1 MGRKALK
8 RLRKKRRTIKLRKA
22 PAQASPP
29 VPPVDLVRFMMAN
42 NSASN
47 NIAQNNH
54 EELLMMR
61 MASEKKNQEMESY
74 KRQIDM
80 ELQKQK
86 DIISE
91 RARLDKENKNML
103 SELKKQI
110 ESDKFMEDAT
120 RENNDVKNKLELQN
134 VKHEHK
140 MNIQTQKNE
149 VTEQEIQRQKELNK
163 KQEENV
169 KLKRELEIIKQKNN
183 ELNNQIKNNDL
194 YNNNL
199 QLKDEIKRLK
209 SENEAYDELIK
220 TDEFVKS
227 ADNHKKYILELEKQ
241 KFDSELKDQVYK
253 KRREVLL
260 NYANIPEISE
270 EQWTAMQNKLKESI
284 QSSIVKEMEFKKQ
297 QEEFNKKEDE
307 TNHYKELLD
316 QQTKK
321 MHEAEIE
328 KVRAEKKIEKMK
340 NKSELAD
347 EMKEAIEYEATQRM
361 DIEEINKKTD
371 LAKKAMEVYQESLAV
386 NAQNKYIKDNGLKN
400 AKVLAEMKQKIVE
413 TEYSNNA
420 IKEYSDLLD
429 QLQKA
434 EATNSVA
441 AKMYNFTDKFT
452 DYRTSVPA
460 AKILIEQMGYY
471 NNSFDKRRNLV
482 DSLEAR
488 IAQNPNVWSY
498 MVKKYNQLED
508 VRNHYSF
515 QTLPYLTE
523 IINNM
528 DQTIN
533 EFKENNW
540 ALS

>member
-22 PAQASPP
+22 PAQAS
-29 VPPVDLVRFMMAN
+29 PPVDLVRFMMAN

-169 KLKRELEIIKQKNN
+169 KLKRELEIIKQKNS

-260 NYANIPEISE
+260 NYANIPEITE
-270 EQWTAMQNKLKESI
+270 KQWTSMQNKLKESI

-297 QEEFNKKEDE
+297 QEEFNKKEAE

-328 KVRAEKKIEKMK
+328 KVRAEKKIEKMN

-371 LAKKAMEVYQESLAV
+371 LAKKAMEVYQESLVV

-400 AKVLAEMKQKIVE
+400 AKELAEMKQKIVE

-441 AKMYNFTDKFT
+441 AKIYNFTDKFT
-452 DYRTSVPA
+452 DYRTGVPA

-471 NNSFDKRRNLV
+471 KNSFENRRNLV

-498 MVKKYNQLED
+498 MVKKYNELED

-528 DQTIN
+528 DKTIN

>member
-22 PAQASPP
+22 PAQAS
-29 VPPVDLVRFMMAN
+29 PPVDLVRFMMAN

-169 KLKRELEIIKQKNN
+169 KLKRELEIIKQKNS

-270 EQWTAMQNKLKESI
+270 KQWTEMQNKLKESI

-297 QEEFNKKEDE
+297 QEEFNKKEAE

-328 KVRAEKKIEKMK
+328 KVRAEKRLEKMN
-340 NKSELAD
+340 NKSVLAD
-347 EMKEAIEYEATQRM
+347 EMKEALEYEATQRM

-371 LAKKAMEVYQESLAV
+371 LAKRAMEVYQESLVV

-400 AKVLAEMKQKIVE
+400 AKELAEMKQKIVE

-434 EATNSVA
+434 EAANSVA
-441 AKMYNFTDKFT
+441 AKMYNFTDNFT
-452 DYRTSVPA
+452 DYRTGVPA
-460 AKILIEQMGYY
+460 AKTLIEQMGYY
-471 NNSFDKRRNLV
+471 KNSFENRRKLV

-498 MVKKYNQLED
+498 MVKKHNELED

-528 DQTIN
+528 DKTIN

>member
-22 PAQASPP
+22 PAQAS
-29 VPPVDLVRFMMAN
+29 PPVDLVRFMMAN

-270 EQWTAMQNKLKESI
+270 KQWTEMQNKLKQSI
-284 QSSIVKEMEFKKQ
+284 QSSIVQEMEFKKQ
-297 QEEFNKKEDE
+297 QEEFNKKEAE

-328 KVRAEKKIEKMK
+328 KVRAEKRLEKIN

-371 LAKKAMEVYQESLAV
+371 LAKRAMEVYQESLVV

-400 AKVLAEMKQKIVE
+400 AKELAEMKQKIVE

-441 AKMYNFTDKFT
+441 AKMYNFTDNFT
-452 DYRTSVPA
+452 DYRTGVPA

-471 NNSFDKRRNLV
+471 KNSFENRRNLV

-498 MVKKYNQLED
+498 MVKKHNELED

>member
-22 PAQASPP
+22 PAQAS
-29 VPPVDLVRFMMAN
+29 PPVDLVRFMMAN

-169 KLKRELEIIKQKNN
+169 KLKRELEIIKQKNS

-199 QLKDEIKRLK
+199 QLEDEIKRLK

-260 NYANIPEISE
+260 NYANIPEITE
-270 EQWTAMQNKLKESI
+270 EQWTSMQNKLKESI

-297 QEEFNKKEDE
+297 QEEFNKKEAE

-371 LAKKAMEVYQESLAV
+371 LAKKAMEVYQESLVV

-400 AKVLAEMKQKIVE
+400 AKELAEMKQKIVE

-452 DYRTSVPA
+452 DYRTGVPA

-471 NNSFDKRRNLV
+471 KNSFDKRRNLV

-498 MVKKYNQLED
+498 MVKNHNELED

-528 DQTIN
+528 DKTIN

>member
-22 PAQASPP
+22 PAQAS
-29 VPPVDLVRFMMAN
+29 PPVDLVRFMMAN

-169 KLKRELEIIKQKNN
+169 KLKRELEIIKQKNS

-270 EQWTAMQNKLKESI
+270 KQWTEMQNKLKESI

-297 QEEFNKKEDE
+297 QEEFNKKEAE

-328 KVRAEKKIEKMK
+328 KVRAEKRLEKIN

-371 LAKKAMEVYQESLAV
+371 LAKKAMEVYQESLVV

-400 AKVLAEMKQKIVE
+400 AKELAEMKQKIVE

-441 AKMYNFTDKFT
+441 AKMYNFTDNFT
-452 DYRTSVPA
+452 DYRTGVPA

-471 NNSFDKRRNLV
+471 KNSFENRRKLV

>member
-22 PAQASPP
+22 PAQAS
-29 VPPVDLVRFMMAN
+29 PPVDLVRFMMAN

-270 EQWTAMQNKLKESI
+270 KQWTAMQNKLKQSI
-284 QSSIVKEMEFKKQ
+284 QSSIVQEMEFKKQ
-297 QEEFNKKEDE
+297 QEEFNKKEAE

-328 KVRAEKKIEKMK
+328 KVRAEKRLEKIN

-371 LAKKAMEVYQESLAV
+371 LAKKAMEVYQESLVV

-400 AKVLAEMKQKIVE
+400 AKELAEMKQKIVE

-434 EATNSVA
+434 EAANSVA

-471 NNSFDKRRNLV
+471 KNSFDKRRNLV

-498 MVKKYNQLED
+498 MVKNHNELED

-533 EFKENNW
+533 EFKASNW
-540 ALS
+540 PLS

>member
-22 PAQASPP
+22 PAQAS
-29 VPPVDLVRFMMAN
+29 PPVDLVRFMMAN

-169 KLKRELEIIKQKNN
+169 KLKRELEIIKQKNS

-270 EQWTAMQNKLKESI
+270 KQWTAMQNKLKESI

-297 QEEFNKKEDE
+297 QEEFNKKEAE

-328 KVRAEKKIEKMK
+328 KVRAEKRLEKIN

-371 LAKKAMEVYQESLAV
+371 LAKRAMEVYQESLVV

-400 AKVLAEMKQKIVE
+400 AKELAEMKQKIVE

-434 EATNSVA
+434 EAANSVA

-452 DYRTSVPA
+452 DYRTGVPA

-471 NNSFDKRRNLV
+471 KNSFDKRRNLV

-498 MVKKYNQLED
+498 MVKKHNELED

-528 DQTIN
+528 DKTIN

>member
-22 PAQASPP
+22 PAQAS
-29 VPPVDLVRFMMAN
+29 PPVDLVRFMMAN

-199 QLKDEIKRLK
+199 QLEDEIKRLK

-270 EQWTAMQNKLKESI
+270 KQWTEMQNKLKESI

-297 QEEFNKKEDE
+297 QEEFNKKEAE

-328 KVRAEKKIEKMK
+328 KVRAEKRLEKMN
-340 NKSELAD
+340 NKSVLAD
-347 EMKEAIEYEATQRM
+347 EMKEALEYEATQRM

-371 LAKKAMEVYQESLAV
+371 LAKKAMEVYQESLVV

-400 AKVLAEMKQKIVE
+400 AKELAEMKQKIVE

-528 DQTIN
+528 DKTIN

>member
-22 PAQASPP
+22 PAQAS
-29 VPPVDLVRFMMAN
+29 PPVDLVRFMMAN

-169 KLKRELEIIKQKNN
+169 KLKRELEIIKQKNS

-297 QEEFNKKEDE
+297 QEEFNKKEAE

-328 KVRAEKKIEKMK
+328 KVRAEKRLEKMN

-371 LAKKAMEVYQESLAV
+371 LAKKAMEVYQESLVV

-400 AKVLAEMKQKIVE
+400 AKELAEMKQKIVE

-452 DYRTSVPA
+452 DYRTGVPA

-471 NNSFDKRRNLV
+471 KNSFENRRKLV

-498 MVKKYNQLED
+498 MVKKYNELED

-528 DQTIN
+528 DKTIN

>member
-22 PAQASPP
+22 PAQAS
-29 VPPVDLVRFMMAN
+29 PPVDLVRFMMAN

-169 KLKRELEIIKQKNN
+169 KLKRELEIIKQKNS

-199 QLKDEIKRLK
+199 QLEDEIKRLK

-270 EQWTAMQNKLKESI
+270 KQWTEMQNKLKESI

-297 QEEFNKKEDE
+297 QEEFNKKEAE

-328 KVRAEKKIEKMK
+328 KVRAEKRLEKIN

-371 LAKKAMEVYQESLAV
+371 LAKKAMEVYQESLVV

-400 AKVLAEMKQKIVE
+400 AKELAEMKQKIVE

-441 AKMYNFTDKFT
+441 AKMYNFTDNFT
-452 DYRTSVPA
+452 DYRTGVPA
-460 AKILIEQMGYY
+460 AKTLIEQMGYY
-471 NNSFDKRRNLV
+471 KNSFENRRKLV

-498 MVKKYNQLED
+498 MVKNHNELED

>member
-22 PAQASPP
+22 PAQAS
-29 VPPVDLVRFMMAN
+29 PPVDLVRFMMAN

-169 KLKRELEIIKQKNN
+169 KLKRELEIIKQKNS

-260 NYANIPEISE
+260 NYANIPEITE
-270 EQWTAMQNKLKESI
+270 EQWTSMQNKLKQSI

-297 QEEFNKKEDE
+297 QEEFNKKEAE

-371 LAKKAMEVYQESLAV
+371 LAKRAMEVYQESLVV

-400 AKVLAEMKQKIVE
+400 AKELAEMKQKIVE

-471 NNSFDKRRNLV
+471 KNSFDKRRNLV

-498 MVKKYNQLED
+498 MVKNHNELED

-528 DQTIN
+528 DKTIN

>member
-22 PAQASPP
+22 PAQAS
-29 VPPVDLVRFMMAN
+29 PPVDLVRFMMAN

-169 KLKRELEIIKQKNN
+169 KLKRELEIIKQKNS

-199 QLKDEIKRLK
+199 QLEDEIKRLK

-270 EQWTAMQNKLKESI
+270 KQWTEMQNKLKESI

-297 QEEFNKKEDE
+297 QEEFNKKEAE

-328 KVRAEKKIEKMK
+328 KVRAEKRLEKIN

-371 LAKKAMEVYQESLAV
+371 LAKKAMEVYQESLVV

-400 AKVLAEMKQKIVE
+400 AKELAEMKQKIVE

-434 EATNSVA
+434 EAANSVA

-471 NNSFDKRRNLV
+471 KNSFDKRRNLV

-498 MVKKYNQLED
+498 MVKKYNELED

-528 DQTIN
+528 DKTIN

>member
-22 PAQASPP
+22 PAQAS
-29 VPPVDLVRFMMAN
+29 PPVDLVRFMMAN

-199 QLKDEIKRLK
+199 QLEDEIKRLK

-270 EQWTAMQNKLKESI
+270 KQWTAMQNKLKESI

-297 QEEFNKKEDE
+297 QEEFNKKEAE

-328 KVRAEKKIEKMK
+328 KVRAEKRLEKIN

-371 LAKKAMEVYQESLAV
+371 LAKKAMEVYQESLVV

-400 AKVLAEMKQKIVE
+400 AKELAEMKQKIVE

-471 NNSFDKRRNLV
+471 KNSFDKRRNLV

-498 MVKKYNQLED
+498 MVKKYNELED

>member
-22 PAQASPP
+22 PAQAS
-29 VPPVDLVRFMMAN
+29 PPVDLVRFMMAN

-169 KLKRELEIIKQKNN
+169 KLKRELEIIKQKNS

-270 EQWTAMQNKLKESI
+270 KQWTEMQNKLKESI

-297 QEEFNKKEDE
+297 QEEFNKKEAE

-328 KVRAEKKIEKMK
+328 KVRAEKRLEKIN

-371 LAKKAMEVYQESLAV
+371 LAKRAMEVYQESLVV

-400 AKVLAEMKQKIVE
+400 AKELAEMKQKIVE

-452 DYRTSVPA
+452 DYRTGVPA

-471 NNSFDKRRNLV
+471 KNSFENKRKLV

-498 MVKKYNQLED
+498 MVKNHNELED

-528 DQTIN
+528 DKTIN

>member
-22 PAQASPP
+22 PAQAS
-29 VPPVDLVRFMMAN
+29 PPVDLVRFMMAN

-169 KLKRELEIIKQKNN
+169 KLKRELEIIKQKNS

-270 EQWTAMQNKLKESI
+270 KQWTAMQNKLKESI

-297 QEEFNKKEDE
+297 QEEFNKKEAE

-328 KVRAEKKIEKMK
+328 KVRAEKRLEKIN

-371 LAKKAMEVYQESLAV
+371 LAKKAMEVYQESLVV

-400 AKVLAEMKQKIVE
+400 AKELAEMKQKIVE

-471 NNSFDKRRNLV
+471 KNSFENRRKLV

-498 MVKKYNQLED
+498 MVKKHNELED

-528 DQTIN
+528 DKTIN

>member
-22 PAQASPP
+22 PAQAS
-29 VPPVDLVRFMMAN
+29 PPVDLVRFMMAN

-169 KLKRELEIIKQKNN
+169 KLKRELEIIKQKNS

-270 EQWTAMQNKLKESI
+270 KQWTEMQNKLKESI

-297 QEEFNKKEDE
+297 QEEFNKKEAE

-328 KVRAEKKIEKMK
+328 KVRAEKRLEKIN

-347 EMKEAIEYEATQRM
+347 EMKEALEYEATQRM

-371 LAKKAMEVYQESLAV
+371 LAKKAMEVYQESLVV

-400 AKVLAEMKQKIVE
+400 AKELAEMKQKIVE

-441 AKMYNFTDKFT
+441 AKMYNFTDNFT
-452 DYRTSVPA
+452 DYRTGVPA

-471 NNSFDKRRNLV
+471 KNSFENRRKLV

-498 MVKKYNQLED
+498 MVKKHNELED

>member
-22 PAQASPP
+22 PAQAS
-29 VPPVDLVRFMMAN
+29 PPVDLVRFMMAN

-169 KLKRELEIIKQKNN
+169 KLKRELEIIKQKNS

-260 NYANIPEISE
+260 NYANIPEITE
-270 EQWTAMQNKLKESI
+270 EQWTSMQNKLKESI
-284 QSSIVKEMEFKKQ
+284 QSSIVQEMEFKKQ
-297 QEEFNKKEDE
+297 QEEFNKKEAE

-328 KVRAEKKIEKMK
+328 KVRAEKRLEKIN

-371 LAKKAMEVYQESLAV
+371 LAKKAMEVYQESLVV

-400 AKVLAEMKQKIVE
+400 AKELAEMKQKIVE

-441 AKMYNFTDKFT
+441 AKMYNFTDNFT
-452 DYRTSVPA
+452 DYRTGVPA

-471 NNSFDKRRNLV
+471 KNSFENKRKLV

-533 EFKENNW
+533 EFKASNW
-540 ALS
+540 PLS

>member
-22 PAQASPP
+22 PAQAS
-29 VPPVDLVRFMMAN
+29 PPVDLVRFMMAN

-169 KLKRELEIIKQKNN
+169 KLKRELEIIKQKNS

-199 QLKDEIKRLK
+199 QLEDEIKRLK

-270 EQWTAMQNKLKESI
+270 KQWTEMQNKLKQSI

-297 QEEFNKKEDE
+297 QEEFNKKEAE

-328 KVRAEKKIEKMK
+328 KVRAEKRLEKIN

-371 LAKKAMEVYQESLAV
+371 LAKRAMEVYQESLVV

-400 AKVLAEMKQKIVE
+400 AKELAEMKQKIVE

-441 AKMYNFTDKFT
+441 AKMYNFTDNFT
-452 DYRTSVPA
+452 DYRTGVPA

-471 NNSFDKRRNLV
+471 KNSFENRRKLV

-498 MVKKYNQLED
+498 MVKNHNELED

>member
-22 PAQASPP
+22 PAQAS
-29 VPPVDLVRFMMAN
+29 PPVDLVRFMMAN

-169 KLKRELEIIKQKNN
+169 KLKRELEIIKQKNS

-270 EQWTAMQNKLKESI
+270 KQWTEMQNKLKESI

-297 QEEFNKKEDE
+297 QEEFNKKEAE

-328 KVRAEKKIEKMK
+328 KVRAEKRLEKIN

-371 LAKKAMEVYQESLAV
+371 LAKRAMEVYQESLVV

-400 AKVLAEMKQKIVE
+400 AKELAEMKQKIVE

-441 AKMYNFTDKFT
+441 AKMYNFTDNFT
-452 DYRTSVPA
+452 DYRTGVPA
-460 AKILIEQMGYY
+460 AKTLIEQMGYY
-471 NNSFDKRRNLV
+471 KNSFDKRRNLV

-498 MVKKYNQLED
+498 MVKKYNELED

-533 EFKENNW
+533 EFKASNW
-540 ALS
+540 PLS

>member
-22 PAQASPP
+22 PAQAS
-29 VPPVDLVRFMMAN
+29 PPVDLVRFMMAN

-270 EQWTAMQNKLKESI
+270 KQWTAMQNKLKESI

-297 QEEFNKKEDE
+297 QEEFNKKEAE

-328 KVRAEKKIEKMK
+328 KVRAEKRLEKIN

-371 LAKKAMEVYQESLAV
+371 LAKKAMEVYQESLVV

-400 AKVLAEMKQKIVE
+400 AKELAEMKQKIVE

-434 EATNSVA
+434 EAANSVA
-441 AKMYNFTDKFT
+441 AKMYNFTDNFT
-452 DYRTSVPA
+452 DYRTGVPA

-471 NNSFDKRRNLV
+471 KNSFENRRKLV

-498 MVKKYNQLED
+498 MVKKHNELED

>member
-22 PAQASPP
+22 PAQAS
-29 VPPVDLVRFMMAN
+29 PPVDLVRFMMAN

-169 KLKRELEIIKQKNN
+169 KLKRELEIIKQKNS

-270 EQWTAMQNKLKESI
+270 KQWTEMQNKLKESI

-297 QEEFNKKEDE
+297 QEEFNKKEAE

-328 KVRAEKKIEKMK
+328 KVRAEKRLEKIN

-371 LAKKAMEVYQESLAV
+371 LAKKAMEVYQESLVV

-400 AKVLAEMKQKIVE
+400 AKELAEMKQKIVE

-452 DYRTSVPA
+452 DYRTGVPA

-471 NNSFDKRRNLV
+471 KNSFENRRNLV

-498 MVKKYNQLED
+498 MVKNHNELED

-528 DQTIN
+528 DKTIN

>member
-22 PAQASPP
+22 PAQAS
-29 VPPVDLVRFMMAN
+29 PPVDLVRFMMAN

-199 QLKDEIKRLK
+199 QLEDEIKRLK

-260 NYANIPEISE
+260 NYANIPEITE
-270 EQWTAMQNKLKESI
+270 EQWTSMQNKLKESI
-284 QSSIVKEMEFKKQ
+284 QSSIVQEMEFKKQ
-297 QEEFNKKEDE
+297 QEEFNKKEAE

-328 KVRAEKKIEKMK
+328 KVRAEKRLEKIN

-371 LAKKAMEVYQESLAV
+371 LAKKAMEVYQESLVV

-400 AKVLAEMKQKIVE
+400 AKELAEMKQKIVE

-528 DQTIN
+528 DKTIN

>member
-22 PAQASPP
+22 PAQAS
-29 VPPVDLVRFMMAN
+29 PPVDLVRFMMAN

-169 KLKRELEIIKQKNN
+169 KLKRELEIIKQKNS

-270 EQWTAMQNKLKESI
+270 KQWTEMQNKLKQSI
-284 QSSIVKEMEFKKQ
+284 QSSIVQEMEFKKQ
-297 QEEFNKKEDE
+297 QEEFNKKEAE

-328 KVRAEKKIEKMK
+328 KVRAEKRLEKIN

-371 LAKKAMEVYQESLAV
+371 LAKRAMEVYQESLVV

-400 AKVLAEMKQKIVE
+400 AKELAEMKQKIVE

-471 NNSFDKRRNLV
+471 KNSFDKRRNLV

-498 MVKKYNQLED
+498 MVKNHNELED

-528 DQTIN
+528 DKTIN

>member
-22 PAQASPP
+22 PAQAS
-29 VPPVDLVRFMMAN
+29 PPVDLVRFMMAN

-169 KLKRELEIIKQKNN
+169 KLKRELEIIKQKNS

-199 QLKDEIKRLK
+199 QLEDEIKRLK

-270 EQWTAMQNKLKESI
+270 KQWTEMQNKLKENI
-284 QSSIVKEMEFKKQ
+284 QSSIVQEMEFKKQ
-297 QEEFNKKEDE
+297 QEEFNKKEAE
-307 TNHYKELLD
+307 TNHYKELLE

-328 KVRAEKKIEKMK
+328 KVRAEKRLEKIN

-371 LAKKAMEVYQESLAV
+371 LAKKAMEVYQESLVV
-386 NAQNKYIKDNGLKN
+386 NAQNEYIKDNGLKN
-400 AKVLAEMKQKIVE
+400 AKELAEMKQKIVE

-434 EATNSVA
+434 EAANSVA

-452 DYRTSVPA
+452 DYRTGVPA

-498 MVKKYNQLED
+498 MVKKYNELED

-528 DQTIN
+528 DKTIN

>member
-22 PAQASPP
+22 PAQAS
-29 VPPVDLVRFMMAN
+29 PPVDLVRFMMAN

-270 EQWTAMQNKLKESI
+270 KQWTEMQNKLKESI

-297 QEEFNKKEDE
+297 QEEFNKKEAE

-328 KVRAEKKIEKMK
+328 KVRAEKRLEKIN

-371 LAKKAMEVYQESLAV
+371 LAKKAMEVYQESLVV

-400 AKVLAEMKQKIVE
+400 AKELAEMKQKIVE

-434 EATNSVA
+434 EAANSVA
-441 AKMYNFTDKFT
+441 AKMYNFTDNFT
-452 DYRTSVPA
+452 DYRTGVPA

-471 NNSFDKRRNLV
+471 KNSFENRRKLV

-498 MVKKYNQLED
+498 MVKNHNELED

>member
-22 PAQASPP
+22 PAQAS
-29 VPPVDLVRFMMAN
+29 PPVDLVRFMMAN

-169 KLKRELEIIKQKNN
+169 KLKRELEIIKQKNS

-199 QLKDEIKRLK
+199 QLEDEIKRLK

-270 EQWTAMQNKLKESI
+270 KQWTEMQNKLKQSI

-297 QEEFNKKEDE
+297 QEEFNKKEAE

-328 KVRAEKKIEKMK
+328 KVRAEKRLEKIN

-371 LAKKAMEVYQESLAV
+371 LAKRAMEVYQESLVV

-400 AKVLAEMKQKIVE
+400 AKELAEMKQKIVE

-452 DYRTSVPA
+452 DYRTGVPA

-471 NNSFDKRRNLV
+471 KNSFENRRKLV

-498 MVKKYNQLED
+498 MVKNHNELED

>member
-22 PAQASPP
+22 PAQAS
-29 VPPVDLVRFMMAN
+29 PPVDLVRFMMAN

-169 KLKRELEIIKQKNN
+169 KLKRELEIIKQKNS

-199 QLKDEIKRLK
+199 QLEDEIKRLK

-260 NYANIPEISE
+260 NYANIPEITE
-270 EQWTAMQNKLKESI
+270 EQWTSMQNKLKESI

-297 QEEFNKKEDE
+297 QEEFNKKEAE

-328 KVRAEKKIEKMK
+328 KVRAEKRLEKIN

-371 LAKKAMEVYQESLAV
+371 LAKKAMEVYQESLVV

-400 AKVLAEMKQKIVE
+400 AKELAEMKQKIVE

-441 AKMYNFTDKFT
+441 AKMYNFTDNFT
-452 DYRTSVPA
+452 DYRTGVPA

-471 NNSFDKRRNLV
+471 KNSFENRRKLV

-498 MVKKYNQLED
+498 MVKKYNELED

-528 DQTIN
+528 DKTIN

>member
-22 PAQASPP
+22 PAQAS
-29 VPPVDLVRFMMAN
+29 PPVDLVRFMMAN

-270 EQWTAMQNKLKESI
+270 KQWTAMQNKLKESI

-297 QEEFNKKEDE
+297 QEEFNKKEAE

-328 KVRAEKKIEKMK
+328 KVRAEKRLEKIN

-371 LAKKAMEVYQESLAV
+371 LAKRAMEVYQESLVV

-400 AKVLAEMKQKIVE
+400 AKELAEMKQKIVE

-441 AKMYNFTDKFT
+441 AKMYNFTDNFT
-452 DYRTSVPA
+452 DYRTGVPA

-471 NNSFDKRRNLV
+471 KNSFDKRRNLV

-498 MVKKYNQLED
+498 MVKNHNELED

-528 DQTIN
+528 DKTIN

>member
-22 PAQASPP
+22 PAQAS
-29 VPPVDLVRFMMAN
+29 PPVDLVRFMMAN

-169 KLKRELEIIKQKNN
+169 KLKRELEIIKQKNS

-199 QLKDEIKRLK
+199 QLEDEIKRLK

-270 EQWTAMQNKLKESI
+270 KQWTEMQNKLKESI

-297 QEEFNKKEDE
+297 QEEFNKKEAE

-328 KVRAEKKIEKMK
+328 KVRAEKRLEKIN

-371 LAKKAMEVYQESLAV
+371 LAKKAMEVYQESLVV

-400 AKVLAEMKQKIVE
+400 AKELAEMKQKIVE

-434 EATNSVA
+434 EAANSVA

-452 DYRTSVPA
+452 DYRTGVPA

-471 NNSFDKRRNLV
+471 KNSFENKRKLV

-498 MVKKYNQLED
+498 MVKNHNELED

-533 EFKENNW
+533 EFKASNW
-540 ALS
+540 PLS

>member
-22 PAQASPP
+22 PAQAS
-29 VPPVDLVRFMMAN
+29 PPVDLVRFMMAN

-270 EQWTAMQNKLKESI
+270 KQWTEMQNKLKESI

-297 QEEFNKKEDE
+297 QEEFNKKEAE

-328 KVRAEKKIEKMK
+328 KVRAEKRLEKIN

-371 LAKKAMEVYQESLAV
+371 LAKKAMEVYQESLVV

-400 AKVLAEMKQKIVE
+400 AKELAEMKQKIVE

-471 NNSFDKRRNLV
+471 KNSFENRRKLV

-498 MVKKYNQLED
+498 MVKKHNELED

-528 DQTIN
+528 DKTIN

>member
-22 PAQASPP
+22 PAQAS
-29 VPPVDLVRFMMAN
+29 PPVDLVRFMMAN

-169 KLKRELEIIKQKNN
+169 KLKRELEIIKQKNS

-270 EQWTAMQNKLKESI
+270 KQWTEMQNKLKESI

-297 QEEFNKKEDE
+297 QEEFNKKEAE

-328 KVRAEKKIEKMK
+328 KVRAEKRLEKIN

-371 LAKKAMEVYQESLAV
+371 LAKKAMEVYQESLVV

-400 AKVLAEMKQKIVE
+400 AKELAEMKQKIVE

-452 DYRTSVPA
+452 DYRTGVPA

-471 NNSFDKRRNLV
+471 KNSFENRRKLV

-498 MVKKYNQLED
+498 MVKKHNELED

-528 DQTIN
+528 DKTIN

>member
-22 PAQASPP
+22 PAQAS
-29 VPPVDLVRFMMAN
+29 PPVDLVRFMMAN

-169 KLKRELEIIKQKNN
+169 KLKRELEIIKQKNS

-270 EQWTAMQNKLKESI
+270 KQWTEMQNKLKESI

-297 QEEFNKKEDE
+297 QEEFNKKEAE

-328 KVRAEKKIEKMK
+328 KVRAEKRLEKIN

-371 LAKKAMEVYQESLAV
+371 LAKKAMEVYQESLVV

-400 AKVLAEMKQKIVE
+400 AKELAEMKQKIVE

-441 AKMYNFTDKFT
+441 AKMYNFTDNFT
-452 DYRTSVPA
+452 DYRTGVPA

-471 NNSFDKRRNLV
+471 KNSFENRRKLV

-498 MVKKYNQLED
+498 MVKKHNELED

-528 DQTIN
+528 DKTIN

>member
-22 PAQASPP
+22 PAQAS
-29 VPPVDLVRFMMAN
+29 PPVDLVRFMMAN

-169 KLKRELEIIKQKNN
+169 KLKRELEIIKQKNS

-199 QLKDEIKRLK
+199 QLEDEIKRLK

-260 NYANIPEISE
+260 NYANIPEITE

-297 QEEFNKKEDE
+297 QEEFNKKEAE
-307 TNHYKELLD
+307 TNHYKELLE

-328 KVRAEKKIEKMK
+328 KVRAEKRLEKIN
-340 NKSELAD
+340 NKSALAD

-371 LAKKAMEVYQESLAV
+371 LAKKAMEVYQESLVV

-400 AKVLAEMKQKIVE
+400 AKELAEMKQKIVE

-498 MVKKYNQLED
+498 MVKKYNELED

-528 DQTIN
+528 DKTIN

>member
-22 PAQASPP
+22 PAQAS
-29 VPPVDLVRFMMAN
+29 PPVDLVRFMMAN

-169 KLKRELEIIKQKNN
+169 KLKRELEIIKQKNS

-270 EQWTAMQNKLKESI
+270 KQWTAMQNKLKESI

-297 QEEFNKKEDE
+297 QEEFNKKEAE

-328 KVRAEKKIEKMK
+328 KVRAEKRLEKIN

-371 LAKKAMEVYQESLAV
+371 LAKRAMEVYQESLVV

-400 AKVLAEMKQKIVE
+400 AKELAEMKQKIVE

-452 DYRTSVPA
+452 DYRTGVPA

-471 NNSFDKRRNLV
+471 KNSFDKRRNLV

-498 MVKKYNQLED
+498 MVKKYNELED

-528 DQTIN
+528 DKTIN

>member
-22 PAQASPP
+22 PAQAS
-29 VPPVDLVRFMMAN
+29 PPVDLVRFMMAN

-199 QLKDEIKRLK
+199 QLEDEIKRLK

-270 EQWTAMQNKLKESI
+270 KQWTAMQNKLKESI

-297 QEEFNKKEDE
+297 QEEFNKKEAE

-328 KVRAEKKIEKMK
+328 KVRAEKRLEKIN
-340 NKSELAD
+340 NKSALAD

-371 LAKKAMEVYQESLAV
+371 LAKRAMEVYQESLVV

-400 AKVLAEMKQKIVE
+400 AKELAEMKQKIVE

-441 AKMYNFTDKFT
+441 AKMYNFTDNFT
-452 DYRTSVPA
+452 DYRTGVPA

-471 NNSFDKRRNLV
+471 KNSFENKRKLV

-498 MVKKYNQLED
+498 MVKNHNELED

-528 DQTIN
+528 DKTIN

>member
-22 PAQASPP
+22 PAQAS
-29 VPPVDLVRFMMAN
+29 PPVDLVRFMMAN

-169 KLKRELEIIKQKNN
+169 KLKRELEIIKQKNS

-270 EQWTAMQNKLKESI
+270 KQWTEMQNKLKESI

-297 QEEFNKKEDE
+297 QEEFNKKEAE

-328 KVRAEKKIEKMK
+328 KVRAEKRLEKIN

-371 LAKKAMEVYQESLAV
+371 LAKRAMEVYQESLVV

-400 AKVLAEMKQKIVE
+400 AKELAEMKQKIVE

-471 NNSFDKRRNLV
+471 KNSFENRRNLV

-498 MVKKYNQLED
+498 MVKKHNELED

-528 DQTIN
+528 DKTIN

>member
-22 PAQASPP
+22 PAQAS
-29 VPPVDLVRFMMAN
+29 PPVDLVRFMMAN

-169 KLKRELEIIKQKNN
+169 KLKRELEIIKQKNS

-270 EQWTAMQNKLKESI
+270 KQWTAMQNKLKESI

-297 QEEFNKKEDE
+297 QEEFNKKEAE

-328 KVRAEKKIEKMK
+328 KVRAEKRLEKIN

-371 LAKKAMEVYQESLAV
+371 LAKKAMEVYQESLVV

-400 AKVLAEMKQKIVE
+400 AKELAEMKQKIVE

-452 DYRTSVPA
+452 DYRTGVPA

-471 NNSFDKRRNLV
+471 KNSFENRRKLV

-498 MVKKYNQLED
+498 MVKKHNELED

-528 DQTIN
+528 DKTIN

>member
-22 PAQASPP
+22 PAQAS
-29 VPPVDLVRFMMAN
+29 PPVDLVRFMMAN

-199 QLKDEIKRLK
+199 QLEDEIKRLK

-270 EQWTAMQNKLKESI
+270 KQWTAMQNKLKQSI

-297 QEEFNKKEDE
+297 QEEFNKKEAE

-328 KVRAEKKIEKMK
+328 KVRAEKRLEKIN

-371 LAKKAMEVYQESLAV
+371 LAKKAMEVYQESLVV

-400 AKVLAEMKQKIVE
+400 AKELAEMKQKIVE

-452 DYRTSVPA
+452 DYRTGVPA

-471 NNSFDKRRNLV
+471 KNSFENRRKLV

-498 MVKKYNQLED
+498 MVKKHNELED

-528 DQTIN
+528 DKTIN

-540 ALS
+540 PLS

>member
-22 PAQASPP
+22 PAQAS
-29 VPPVDLVRFMMAN
+29 PPVDLVRFMMAN

-260 NYANIPEISE
+260 NYANIPEITE
-270 EQWTAMQNKLKESI
+270 EQWTSMQNKLKESI

-297 QEEFNKKEDE
+297 QEEFNKKEAE

-321 MHEAEIE
+321 MHEAKIE
-328 KVRAEKKIEKMK
+328 KVRAEKRLEKIN

-371 LAKKAMEVYQESLAV
+371 LAKKAMEVYQESLVV

-400 AKVLAEMKQKIVE
+400 AKELAEMKQKIVE

-441 AKMYNFTDKFT
+441 AKMYNFTDNFT
-452 DYRTSVPA
+452 DYRTGVPA

-471 NNSFDKRRNLV
+471 KNSFDKRRNLV

-498 MVKKYNQLED
+498 MVKNHNELED

-528 DQTIN
+528 DKTIN